1 MNFYVENKES
11 KNKNKK
17 ARKTLNSS
25 ELSKVIGYK
34 TTGYEVIGYKG
45 FPGGSMVKNPSA
57 NTRDAGLIP

>member
-17 ARKTLNSS
+17 AHKTLNSS

-34 TTGYEVIGYKG
+34 TTGYEVIGW
-45 FPGGSMVKNPSA
+45 
-57 NTRDAGLIP
+57 L